1 MERKRLMGNKKITN
15 IILAA
20 IAGAVLCAGTVSA
33 RQLSLNVQD
42 TTCQHHFC
50 SKTQPCP
57 NVLGCGCVFN
67 NPSATTGVCGFI
79 AAKPAK

>member
-1 MERKRLMGNKKITN
+1 MKKKTIKTTL
-15 IILAA
+15 LAA
-20 IAGAVLCAGTVSA
+20 MLTAVLCAGTVSA

-57 NVLGCGCVFN
+57 NVLGCGCVLQPGFN
-67 NPSATTGVCGFI
+67 SGVCGFI
-79 AAKPAK
+79 AAKK

>member
-1 MERKRLMGNKKITN
+1 MRKTIQSVLFTAM
-15 IILAA
+15 
-20 IAGAVLCAGTVSA
+20 AGVVLCAGTVSA
-33 RQLSLNVQD
+33 RQLSLGVQD

-50 SKTQPCP
+50 SKTLRCP

-79 AAKPAK
+79 AAKPASPPSGN